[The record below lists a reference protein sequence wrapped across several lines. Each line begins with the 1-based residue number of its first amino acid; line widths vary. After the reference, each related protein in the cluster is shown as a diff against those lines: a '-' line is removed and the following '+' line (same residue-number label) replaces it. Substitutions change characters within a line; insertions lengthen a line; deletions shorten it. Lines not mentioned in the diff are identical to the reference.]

1 MVFKKMLRALGVGG
15 PSVDTVLSSGSAMPG
30 GTVTGEVRMQGG
42 EHDADIDYV
51 ALSLVTRVER
61 SDDTQGHVEFDRH
74 VVAGRFPL
82 RAGQTHVVPFRI
94 QIPWETPV
102 TAIGGHRLHGMT
114 LGLRT
119 ELAVAKAVDKGDMD
133 PLHVEPLPS
142 QAAVLAAFERMG
154 FRFRS
159 ADLEMGRIHGVNQQL
174 PFFQEIEYHP
184 PAQLAGGISQVEL
197 TFITDAHGMTV
208 VLEADKRGGLFTQGG
223 DVFGRFQ
230 VSHAEAETTDW
241 TSRIGEWLTQAA
253 GRRASFGQ
261 GAHGAHGG
269 DGAHGGG
276 HGLHGGGLVAGA
288 AAGIVGGMILG
299 EVLDEIGDAIF
310 GDD

>member
-15 PSVDTVLSSGSAMPG
+15 PSVDTVLSSPVAVPG

-82 RAGQTHVVPFRI
+82 RAGQAHAIPFQL

-102 TAIGGHRLHGMT
+102 TAVGGRRLHGMA

-119 ELAVAKAVDKGDMD
+119 ELAVAKAVDKGDLD
-133 PLHVEPLPS
+133 PLQVEPLPS
-142 QAAVLAAFERMG
+142 QAAVLAAFDRMG
-154 FRFRS
+154 FAFRS
-159 ADLEMGRIHGVNQQL
+159 ADLEQGRIHGVAQHL

-184 PAQLAGGISQVEL
+184 PAHLARGISQVEL
-197 TFITDAHGMTV
+197 TFITDAHGLVV
-208 VLEADKRGGLFTQGG
+208 VLEADKRGGLLTQGG
-223 DVFGRFQ
+223 DVYGRFA
-230 VSHAEAETTDW
+230 VGHAEAERTDW
-241 TSRIGEWLTQAA
+241 TARIGEWLTQTA
-253 GRRASFGQ
+253 GRRSAFG
-261 GAHGAHGG
+261 GHAGG
-269 DGAHGGG
+269 HGGG
-276 HGLHGGGLVAGA
+276 HGLHGGAGAVVAGA
-288 AAGIVGGMILG
+288 AAGIVGGMVLG
-299 EVLDEIGDAIF
+299 EVFDEIGDAIF

>member
-15 PSVDTVLSSGSAMPG
+15 PSVDTVLSGRPVVPG

-42 EHDADIDYV
+42 EHDTDIDYV

-61 SDDTQGHVEFDRH
+61 SDDSQGFVEFDRH

-82 RAGQTHVVPFRI
+82 RAGQAHVIPFQI

-102 TAIGGHRLHGMT
+102 TAIGGHRLHGMS

-142 QAAVLAAFERMG
+142 QAAVLAAFDRMG
-154 FRFRS
+154 FRFHS
-159 ADLEMGRIHGVNQQL
+159 ADLEMGRISGVRQQL
-174 PFFQEIEYHP
+174 PFFQEVEYYP
-184 PAQLAGGISQVEL
+184 PAQLARGISQVEL
-197 TFITDAHGMTV
+197 TFITDPQGVVV

-223 DVFGRFQ
+223 DVYGRFHVGHQ
-230 VSHAEAETTDW
+230 EAERTDW
-241 TSRIGEWLTQAA
+241 AARIGDWLTQTA
-253 GRRASFGQ
+253 GRRAAFG
-261 GAHGAHGG
+261 GHGH
-269 DGAHGGG
+269 HGGG
-276 HGLHGGGLVAGA
+276 HGLHGGPGVGGVVAGT
-288 AAGIVGGMILG
+288 AAGIVGGMVLG
-299 EVLDEIGDAIF
+299 EVLDEIGDAFF